1 MATGSKNAKS
11 QSVTVRVLHELINGM
26 EQTKEQD
33 ESTGQFISAAMRAE
47 IKRRQRKTKASSE
60 Q

>member
-47 IKRRQRKTKASSE
+47 IKRRQRKAKASSE

>member
-11 QSVTVRVLHELINGM
+11 QSVTVRVLHELIDGM
-26 EQTKEQD
+26 EQTKEQS
-33 ESTGQFISAAMRAE
+33 ESTGQFISVAMRAE
-47 IKRRQRKTKASSE
+47 IKRRQRKAKTSSE

>member
-47 IKRRQRKTKASSE
+47 IKRRQHKTKSSSE

>member
-11 QSVTVRVLHELINGM
+11 QSVTVRVLHELIDGM
-26 EQTKEQD
+26 EQTKEQG
-33 ESTGQFISAAMRAE
+33 ESTGQFVSAAMRAE
-47 IKRRQRKTKASSE
+47 IRRRQRKAKASSE

>member
-33 ESTGQFISAAMRAE
+33 ESTGQFISAAIRAE
-47 IKRRQRKTKASSE
+47 IKRR
-60 Q
+60 